1 MISATILGTGSF
13 LPQKILTNQDLER
26 MVETS
31 DEWITTRTGISQRR
45 VCAPEEASSDLGAEA
60 ARLACENAGLAP
72 TEIDCLICATVTP
85 DRPLPS
91 TACSIQRKLKMGPV
105 PAFDIQAACTGFPY
119 GLELARV
126 LVLTGTYRRILVVA
140 AECMTRVTD
149 YKDRT
154 TCVLFGDGAG
164 AAVVG
169 TWPEEDS
176 GLLGSLLA
184 ADGQYEDLVYVPA
197 GGSRLPAS
205 VQTVEKRL
213 HYLKMEG
220 STLFKIAVISMSE
233 AVKNLLQR
241 FRIKPEEV
249 DLVIPH
255 QANLRIINGVA
266 RNSGL
271 PIEKFYVNIQRYGN
285 MSAASVPVA
294 LDEARKEGLI
304 SPGKL
309 ILTVAFGGGLTWGAN
324 LIRWTG

>member
-1 MISATILGTGSF
+1 MISATILGTGSY

-72 TEIDCLICATVTP
+72 EEIDCLICATVTA

-126 LVLTGTYRRILVVA
+126 LILTGTYRRVLVVA

-169 TWPEEDS
+169 TWPGENS

-184 ADGQYEDLVYVPA
+184 ADGQYEHLVYIPA

-205 VQTVEKRL
+205 LQTVEKRL

-241 FRIKPEEV
+241 FDIKPEEV
-249 DLVIPH
+249 DLVVPH
-255 QANLRIINGVA
+255 QANLRIISGVA
-266 RNSGL
+266 KNSGL
-271 PIEKFYVNIQRYGN
+271 PMEKFYVNIQRYGN

-309 ILTVAFGGGLTWGAN
+309 VLTVAFGGGLTWGAN